1 MMPKPCA
8 LQTQRKIELRQAIAL
23 AQGAEGAPARA
34 VEAAADMTAR
44 TAEIAAAAADLT
56 VPGDVAATAATATE
70 TAAGTSFAS
79 ITSVAIADMATDAS
93 SPMTQEADDIKP
105 CAHKNVSKNILQYRT
120 TSLETHSSAITWILF
135 STT

>member
-1 MMPKPCA
+1 MPNPCA
-8 LQTQRKIELRQAIAL
+8 HQTQRKTELRRVIAQV
-23 AQGAEGAPARA
+23 QGAEGALAPA

-44 TAEIAAAAADLT
+44 TAEIAAAATDRTA
-56 VPGDVAATAATATE
+56 PGDAAATAATATE
-70 TAAGTSFAS
+70 TAAGTFFAS
-79 ITSVAIADMATDAS
+79 TTSVAIADMATDAS